1 MTYSSEVLADAP
13 TRYWRLLDTLG
24 TTAVDSSGNS
34 GNGTYTGTG
43 VTLQDTG
50 YVAGDKAATFD
61 GATGD
66 MTTSVS
72 EAVASKLTFECWFNW
87 PSYANDSKMLTEWA
101 SAGVQ
106 PGFFIVPNEGTG
118 KFRVG
123 SYDSGTHYDTSEF
136 TRPSAGW
143 HHLAVVFDLTA
154 AGALKTVPYID
165 GSPVG
170 YSKANSN
177 AYPAQTFNGGVQTLK
192 LGGANGGGTFSAVTL
207 SEVAL
212 YVGTALSSTRI
223 AAHYAARDTAS
234 VPTTTGAS
242 PVSVGSTSAVS
253 LVATG
258 TGTSPVSVGSS
269 SAASIV
275 GPGASTTTG
284 LAPVSVGSS
293 SATTLTATTTG
304 LSPVGAGSSCA
315 AATVGSLVATG
326 LSPVGV
332 GSSSATSLA
341 IALVGWTAD
350 LSQQSFLEIT
360 SDTGD
365 LDYTPPAVAGTGTES
380 LPPVGALALPPV
392 GLTERTIIRESITV
406 PAMTPG
412 TDHRVRVNDAV
423 YDAYVRTVETVGVPH
438 VIIGGVDVT
447 YLRGTPITIGSDR
460 QEGPFGDVKFSID
473 MPQITPQD
481 TSGTGSLS
489 WLKPGATVE
498 LVMLNS
504 GAIKRLWAG
513 HLVSDDGG
521 NDASSSRTAWW
532 ASGTM
537 WQAST
542 FGHRVPTIMDPTDR
556 GTVIAKALNGVVA
569 HRYPNLAAPHTGMD
583 TMERGSSGDSEMAY
597 VQSLLARAWTLTTQW
612 TVAKRANT
620 ARTYDIKLK
629 DTTTVHHTVT
639 VGAFGV
645 DVNIS
650 RDMTSTANALFG
662 RGIAPNGYAWAGWCY
677 PNFMADTA
685 PAYPYASGATVM
697 TVGDTDAGTLTGHG
711 VTDWQRRVNDLNL
724 TGNVPLDGVFN
735 TSNASICRQIQAD
748 YGLLVD
754 GIVGPQTWDATFAVG
769 SSGGDLTGAYRRP
782 LAIDPA
788 TEPNL
793 YTPTGAIKGPNPS
806 YTSAMR
812 YERDTDYGPGVTKAD
827 ATASAKLELARD
839 KDPGLTGTV
848 TLLTDPREGS
858 RFLITPDQN
867 IKPLGYNG
875 GDPLLHI
882 AAVDRDWQALSVTL
896 TVDEHARDAITLA
909 AIRTRNKEAMVDPA
923 RRPGRTNRRSR
934 MDQDQIV
941 PFDGESDGGI
951 IPRHAIY
958 GGLWTVIHIPLS
970 EAGQVAKLDVRSQ
983 SPAAPFCMA
992 FFAGPVTPAHLVRL
1006 VGDPLSGTNPFGR
1019 TEAAADA
1026 LDDLGLIEALGGP
1039 GSAAGYW
1046 PGQEGSGSLTGR
1058 LKDTGGFT
1066 YNSVKGGWVWVA
1078 EWSPTSTFI
1087 SGRIYPAPIQ

>member
-1 MTYSSEVLADAP
+1 MAFTGQ
-13 TRYWRLLDTLG
+13 LG
-24 TTAVDSSGNS
+24 TVLSRPGN
-34 GNGTYTGTG
+34 
-43 VTLQDTG
+43 VVPG
-50 YVAGDKAATFD
+50 Y
-61 GATGD
+61 
-66 MTTSVS
+66 MTP
-72 EAVASKLTFECWFNW
+72 AL
-87 PSYANDSKMLTEWA
+87 
-101 SAGVQ
+101 
-106 PGFFIVPNEGTG
+106 
-118 KFRVG
+118 
-123 SYDSGTHYDTSEF
+123 
-136 TRPSAGW
+136 AGW
-143 HHLAVVFDLTA
+143 
-154 AGALKTVPYID
+154 
-165 GSPVG
+165 S
-170 YSKANSN
+170 
-177 AYPAQTFNGGVQTLK
+177 
-192 LGGANGGGTFSAVTL
+192 
-207 SEVAL
+207 
-212 YVGTALSSTRI
+212 
-223 AAHYAARDTAS
+223 
-234 VPTTTGAS
+234 
-242 PVSVGSTSAVS
+242 
-253 LVATG
+253 
-258 TGTSPVSVGSS
+258 
-269 SAASIV
+269 
-275 GPGASTTTG
+275 
-284 LAPVSVGSS
+284 
-293 SATTLTATTTG
+293 
-304 LSPVGAGSSCA
+304 
-315 AATVGSLVATG
+315 
-326 LSPVGV
+326 
-332 GSSSATSLA
+332 
-341 IALVGWTAD
+341 AD

-365 LDYTPPAVAGTGTES
+365 LDYTPPAIIGTGTES

-392 GLTERTIIRESITV
+392 GLTERTIMRESITV

-412 TDHRVRVNDAV
+412 TDHRVRVGDAV
-423 YDAYVRTVETVGVPH
+423 YDSYARTVETVGVPH

-447 YLRGTPITIGSDR
+447 YLRGAPTTIGSDR

-473 MPQITPQD
+473 FPQITPQD

-489 WLKPGATVE
+489 WLHPGATVE
-498 LVMLNS
+498 LVMLNA
-504 GAIKRLWAG
+504 GTIKRLWAG

-532 ASGTM
+532 ASGTT

-542 FGHRVPTIMDPTDR
+542 FGHRVPTIMDPTDI

-569 HRYPNLAAPHTGMD
+569 HRYPTIAAPHTGIN
-583 TMERGSSGDSEMAY
+583 TMARGSSGDSEMAY
-597 VQSLLARAWTLTTQW
+597 VQSLLATAWTSTTQW

-639 VGAFGV
+639 VGARGV
-645 DVNIS
+645 DINIS

-697 TVGDTDAGTLTGHG
+697 SIGDTDAGTLTGHG

-735 TSNASICRQIQAD
+735 ASDASICGQIQAD

-769 SSGGDLTGAYRRP
+769 SGGGDLTGAYRRP
-782 LAIDPA
+782 LAIA
-788 TEPNL
+788 TETEPYL
-793 YTPTGAIKGPNPS
+793 YTASGAIKGPNPS
-806 YTSAMR
+806 YTSTMR

-867 IKPLGYNG
+867 IKPLGYGG
-875 GDPLLHI
+875 GDPLLYI
-882 AAVDRDWQALSVTL
+882 AAVDRDWVNLSVTL

-909 AIRTRNKEAMVDPA
+909 AIRQRNKEAMVDPA

-951 IPRHAIY
+951 LPRHAIY
-958 GGLWTVIHIPLS
+958 GGLWTVLHIPLS
-970 EAGQVAKLDVRSQ
+970 TAGQVAKLDVRSQ

-992 FFAGPVTPAHLVRL
+992 FFAGPVTPAHLVNL

-1019 TEAAADA
+1019 TEAKADA
-1026 LDDLGLIEALGGP
+1026 LDDLGLIEAFGGP
-1039 GSAAGYW
+1039 GSASGYW
-1046 PGQEGSGSLTGR
+1046 PGQEGSGTLTGR

-1066 YNSVKGGWVWVA
+1066 YNSVKGGWIWVA

-1087 SGRIYPAPIQ
+1087 SGRIYPSPIQ